1 MEYTYDNLSVRQL
14 NIILDKLSEKKST
27 RHITKRTFR
36 IDKIISA
43 NTRHCIYVGGEN
55 TEIKTHLQ
63 VKFTSPDERGPIC
76 MSVLLDNY
84 SNLI

>member
-1 MEYTYDNLSVRQL
+1 MEHKYNNLTVNQL
-14 NIILDKLSEKKST
+14 NLILEKLSETKSST
-27 RHITKRTFR
+27 NR
-36 IDKIISA
+36 IFKVGKILSV
-43 NTRHCIYVGGEN
+43 NTRHCKYVGGEN